1 MRFVFHPI
9 ILFCLALTILSAAGA
24 STYGTSGECLNQPT
38 EYGYDLND
46 IHSDCPP
53 TQFCSSSL
61 VCVDRFSDGVPTQNQ
76 NPKVVCLN
84 GASEVETTLGF
95 LSSTVER
102 LCSSNSVG
110 EMCVSLP
117 DPCTTNYCLDPWGFT
132 YPAERVAETSS
143 EVQLRE
149 SFEFLNK
156 ALNAKNRAFSEYVQS
171 MNYAMLSSQAYLV
184 YLKYLYYIRDKDINA
199 FYEDFLSDKNLFQQ
213 TTVVDD
219 DDYWYFQLAQ
229 TTCSTDNSSTVNRA
243 ANELFKKDSHYATTL
258 MTVLDTFLDELE
270 QLYLSHGLNYEEST
284 ASNPYKAYVRF
295 RDMYRNPILSAA
307 ITFKDGTELP
317 IDSNRCLELHN
328 YADAKY
334 KEKISNEKNA
344 DYNITL
350 TYYQQTNASNPVLGY
365 TKIKFKCREV
375 CYDRDSHQP
384 KTALSKNAFD
394 NLIACPPSVP
404 DCSPPHN
411 PVPFSEHEGV
421 SHIRGCSFNID
432 FGAMTINW
440 NKDLEDGLHSRSG
453 WSYVCA
459 ETRSPTKYTFSL
471 VTCPQSYTI
480 DTKEQCLSAALFLER
495 PLDTQIYAEELVLK
509 APYRQGRNDGTGY
522 TVEFMHFSC
531 TSTHQLFPTNLS
543 PTLNGCGPSVGYAG
557 LVELFNDVALK
568 PQDVDCCNAHDACY
582 AGVECTEPGN
592 CTAMDLS
599 GGFSSKDCEDAFEKC
614 ISDIPDGQGS
624 ELAKSFPGRV
634 LDLSPHFVSSDSFK
648 CVDKSENNPAN
659 IQTRPNGYSF
669 EKRLRFMIA
678 DGIDNCAGYTATDPL
693 FTNHWSSNSSSQWTS
708 QDFANSYSDFG
719 PCGKYGTCLGVPNMQ
734 NSPPLMSVS
743 PFTNENRQ
751 YHNNIT
757 CKCTRGQGYFCE
769 ESLCDNYCKNE
780 GECTL
785 IGGEPACD
793 CVNGTWGPDCSM
805 SSVEGSATGEWTR
818 NGNDQAMWWVP
829 YEANDLYT
837 YEPMESDYGDD
848 GADEVRVVVKSLAN
862 YACFG
867 SMRSCSNNPEN
878 DADKSMVVMLT
889 DMSEVGEEI
898 ENGMDW
904 WRIQLAMDGGA
915 AWDAKRQKG
924 IEAVLPRF
932 NYFDKKANASV
943 EVLDQY
949 KIFVA
954 AEKNNYAEAHGKY
967 TTDTDILA
975 KLNWWN
981 MYVDSITTFG
991 TALLREQYPVQ
1002 ADTSVRVLN
1011 ENSCNETTIRTQM
1024 EQIITEEG
1032 GIRKWP
1038 SSFNRDDKIL
1048 QLLDMNQVYDPI
1060 EHRGW
1065 AYFSSPFNDKLGE
1078 SGWLGDSERDTT
1090 LALLL
1095 VNVWIDSLESDVRQ
1109 DLFRSLCRGNA
1120 TLGIRHPPDIIEFDC
1135 DNIGE
1140 KSADGWTCCA
1150 MSNPEFHCYD
1160 GSCWIPD
1167 ENITDS
1173 SPCSGDTTNG
1183 ASATCTSTSTT
1194 THNSCPTSTPCE
1206 QVGDQCAAEGGQV
1219 CCKMDTSDKC
1229 DSLTCW
1235 VSNDEILDGTQLLSS
1250 CTRAQETSCSSTRA
1264 CDRPGNVCQDL
1275 EGREYVCCDY
1285 PLLYGAWLPDGE
1297 QCNSGN
1303 CWHQI
1308 DDLDSINLLFKES
1321 ILIHAK
1327 KSRDFAGNSSQK
1339 AISANTA
1346 AQVSTQMFAAISL
1359 SREEGQKHRSLD
1371 FSIAALKQKPNV
1383 PLLGL
1388 SDFLDTMVEVIFSDA
1403 SEELKS
1409 AVKISANVL
1418 TIPLQQ
1424 MIPDIRSLK
1433 VALHL
1438 TEKVQHLS
1446 LTVRPHFVFSEA
1458 NCQNAPETITCLLG
1472 SVAELAFGE
1481 SEVSKFEQLMQ
1492 SLKFK
1497 FKLQKK
1503 KDHKSFKAT
1512 VALMLPIVLSDTNEM
1527 YIALENQ
1534 NGGGPSIY
1542 LSHTKEKVEGAMT
1555 TKTVFGGEI
1564 PFRLKVGKKLDITI
1578 VGSFDYN
1585 IAKKQIT
1592 LAARLPFWMM
1602 DVLPFTQ
1609 IPIHIHDIGLK
1620 VDFFKSTNAAG
1631 DSGVNFQFMGGLC
1644 LGTENN
1650 CRMKT
1655 CDYIQGYIFKSVNLK
1670 KPAQNMDALLLS
1682 EVTFGKLLKVA
1693 CSSEWFGY
1701 CDTYE
1706 SKSQFMGEIASLEE
1720 TAPWFI
1726 NTGWSP
1732 LTPTCA
1738 DPADTTGEG
1747 CCTRLEMIDPGKS
1760 FAKNCYSKIIVGG
1773 DYFAFKTSASTIQ
1786 IEKGITVSGRAQFFG
1801 IAVGIYL
1808 KVNHWTTL
1816 GLLPRYKIDMH
1827 LQFDKFGIDGFL
1839 EVTQNETSAAGPYI
1853 AAAMMTPLKVDLS
1866 FQGYVK
1872 IVPLAIG
1879 VGISGRLHKT
1889 SKVSINASLTL
1900 FNQFDAQLQ
1909 VEYWPLMNMMA
1920 LYGGMNSVVVRVN
1933 STGLNKFVAGA
1944 VASVR
1949 AGVAQSRTAITGAI
1963 TTFQTNLISASGLC
1977 QSIFPTGGSLPASSN
1992 LLLAY
1997 FSFLGEGLFEV
2008 IKNFIED
2015 SCTVIVGKI
2024 LPVFLFGVNMVI
2036 NGILALVD
2044 LMLMGVEALAN
2055 GDLIVLDEFEAS
2067 AAVGF
2072 KGAKGALKMKGKI
2085 FGFPF
2090 DVNPTFDATMAND
2103 GDLVGNILQI
2113 IKSHIGRRLAKTTDG
2128 RRRLSG
2134 NPDEVIQTMEA
2145 AIVAI
2150 GGVGQA
2156 IGDNLEAMFNEIV
2169 KFDFEK
2175 ATEYLLQAVKAPQV
2189 ALGFLNPGGRRRLF
2203 EEPDLVVNMAES
2215 MEAGL
2220 STDGNQECD
2229 LLIDAAAQILQNPAL
2244 KECKYGCGLWKGRTT
2259 CLECSISNHTE
2270 CGEGKFCDL
2279 GRCIPKKTY
2288 GALVGIYDAETV
2300 CLSGKD
2306 SGDLIKELA
2315 KCIDCSVDNDCRLQ
2329 AENACRDE
2337 ESVGRFNGTKTS
2349 ERVMYCDQGQ
2359 CKSENI
2365 QPKRTDY
2372 VECLNVGGCC
2382 DRYGH
2387 LWEKGCSS
2395 GDVRRGETV
2404 TPKCGNNCCFKDA
2417 GTYTEGTE
2425 CNKQTQIK
2433 RGEWKAESDSNYKM
2447 DPDKCFFK
2455 CCNLDGTD
2463 AGFNTATHYCHDN
2476 DYAKD
2481 AHLYDENCG
2490 YDCCKEGGLGHGAG
2504 FVQLPTDC
2512 KKDTNDGT
2520 CQCPTSNDVVKKG
2533 EDWHY
2538 QRPIGL
2544 GFHPSWI
2551 DKNGVKCS
2559 NGVSHGTYKWDNGQK
2574 CIYKKKGDSY
2584 TWTTSGRCLVGC
2596 CNDDGSVKDYEY
2608 SCPNKQR
2615 GQSIS
2620 WTTSG
2625 TCLAGCC
2632 DSSGGM
2638 IPMTIGGCKFKS
2650 KGDQT
2655 YWKDIWGN
2663 WKYGTCAHTC
2673 CYSDGYSDWFR
2684 IETCSGVSRGTSW
2697 TKTHSGTCGHSC
2709 CTNTGYLEDW
2719 TRTCTGVSYW
2729 STWEYENTRTCA
2741 HECCDEWADFPW
2753 GLNPWTCTETN
2764 RKDYVN
2770 SGEHNCEFDCC
2781 EKYSSRDVANIPF
2794 THAVAF
2800 QSPSCTDYQTQFET
2814 GRAMQNFNNADYEYT
2829 RGVAVPVNCKYP
2841 CCFGSSVAAPMYH
2854 YCPDFGK
2861 NDIKAAGLWTE
2872 TNNKWYSSTTKSLEG
2887 EVMQPTCK
2895 HHCCSNGGGFSSMEF
2910 HGECPA
2916 TKYGRAV
2923 VKRGDWL
2930 AYTETCGT
2938 GCCATDGTMTDH
2950 YSDNEGCIQR
2960 INETSYLKSDTYGGH
2975 TPPGGMFNQELDCD
2989 TLFHGEWNDCRNNDC
3004 VFEDYGMYK
3013 PNCLHRTPLLLWSP
3027 KNIGGWGSFCN
3038 AKPDQDKWDAA
3049 AKAAADAIAAAA
3061 KAAADAIAAAEAAA
3075 AAAAKASADVILS
3088 AEYATS
3094 AEQWASTASEF
3105 AQDAQIAATEAAA
3118 NALIAA
3124 GTHLS
3129 NGDVATA
3136 AAKAAQS
3143 SNSAQTAKNAA
3154 SQAATAA
3161 RLAATNGNAPAA
3173 LIQDDLAFAAA
3184 TSAEESTNA
3193 TLSFANDVE
3202 LMTTIL
3208 VEQKRISDLGPFGV
3222 LWWTYK
3228 NKSDFFNG
3236 HPRAVVATN
3245 KYSRIH
3251 DRSCSYHGA
3260 SPLSSATECQ
3270 RAAEELGILF
3280 ADYKV
3285 IIHSNSNEPV
3295 GCHLRSPST
3304 DGNPLLLHYNEA
3316 VSSTTNCG
3324 WEEASPFET
3333 HDGGC
3338 LCIHKYATLSTYDT
3352 CDSAGLHSIT
3362 SMEECQNTA
3371 FLTGLI
3377 SPNTLVQRTTDTDA
3391 SISVPHCFQRPDGV
3405 VEYNEV
3411 SKKQEPLLRQGH
3423 CSRNIA
3429 TAAKCFAIADRM
3441 GLANRPRKF
3450 ATAQGWDC
3458 NNIGDESD
3466 DGYKCCSSNHNGCTD
3481 GTCWWSKSKP
3491 LHEVGTCSQ
3500 TVTTP
3505 IEGTWEHRPSGCF
3518 LLDFTPHF
3526 NTFASVAR
3534 CSEGSPCICDDL
3546 LRIGTC
3552 ESNGYAT
3559 LKTAAECWQ
3568 YATERGHL
3576 GVPSNVHLPDAA
3588 PGCSV
3593 DVHGVPHFNTHPTP
3607 SLCSDSDGCIC
3618 DTLLRSGTC
3627 NSVIKTKHECFKS
3640 ALAKGFRSGYHTSGT
3655 WEHVPAACSIDTD
3668 GNPRFNYFTEVP
3680 HLPSIACSDT
3690 FGCVCSTITGK
3701 KCDTAECKRLLCRN
3715 RHTSI
3720 RTGTCASN
3728 GYSDIRS
3735 EHDCQ
3740 TAATLQNQIAIND
3753 EYEAGPNALLASHQP
3768 AYCSMNHNGVP
3779 YYNNR
3784 LWSDTQGLCEVGT
3797 FAIPFD
3803 WHTTSTFTSCTQFK
3817 NDIGPSAGS
3826 QNGQW
3831 LADACT
3837 DGFHST
3843 LGHCA
3848 TTAAGDAR
3856 TACEWGAKAQVAS
3869 VQGCLCLLDSK
3880 CNATQVLNSDYASTN
3895 SITGLTGD
3903 SVSFVCDFGYYMKDS
3918 DLMKGGSLS
3927 CGSEGTF
3934 QFETGSN
3941 ICIPIART
3949 AIAWT
3954 KYRALSP
3961 ESKVRLISRSN
3972 SKHFTDLQLLSH
3984 SVKDATR
3991 YSKVRVSADELPIDL
4006 RRDITNVYQSQKV
4019 DIYTQNLTLTTDQC
4033 EKSIDCCDIA
4043 LDISTDTT
4051 VQAIIPKTT
4060 LQKTGFCRN
4069 PIQSIEECI
4078 SVVNAFDFSA
4088 HHYIVAPSELDQT
4101 QQVAVNQISA
4111 TSPHYG
4117 RLDPSGCFLYKESDQ
4132 IKAYFNSEPNSKTD
4146 CSYSNRALGKNAA
4159 GCLCSE
4165 DSYEYVRIYSG
4176 FCENPITTADE
4187 CLDAVNALLMPFK
4200 DPYSAASLPITEGN
4214 WSSKAPGCSISK
4226 TGTEG
4231 DDVVLYFNTAATSKI
4246 FCNYKDG
4253 NTCVCKSNTEATP
4266 VLSLPNREGSW
4277 SITCNKN
4284 KPIGKK
4290 TLRSIS
4296 ASSSFNVISSSA
4308 TQQCTRR
4315 ITEADSC
4322 TAAASALGISGAVQI
4337 VSHPHLT
4344 HGCFQPSFETIA
4356 TGQCEELAR
4365 VETVEECQSAVG
4377 FWGHSGTVAVDASA
4391 PYGCSLKGQTSTE
4404 DVVASFNP
4412 DLADLKDVGSSL
4424 LGTSFYKSLCR
4435 NKKAYLNLYPSEIET
4450 PKIGCSEGNRCLCY
4464 GDKNYSHTVQTEC
4477 WDDYLHKWDT
4487 SLDKKGNYYNCNHHK
4502 MSDFTNTIVPMECP
4516 AIEIANSDK
4525 SSIGSVNGTIFTSVQ
4540 VNCDDNFAGGGTS
4553 TCDYHIDKNKKVE
4566 AVHPHHQSS
4575 GICEKPVL
4583 SAHDCYAMAKS
4594 LTITQLQMHDF
4605 HSHTHSTVFVENG
4618 NNKCVKPITSP
4629 EECYR
4634 AVQALGLDILHATQK
4649 NVRTIRTQLDNAP
4662 SGCILWKVPSTN
4674 QYIPYFNPKLTSQVT
4689 CNTLYTAC
4697 ICKSET
4703 HFEMNTH
4710 ELMCQNIEQM
4720 NSAKIEDIHVARDN
4734 KWASPFTSVDLIP
4747 DSFDHSRSPQGC
4759 FLYKVNNDNQQLRAY
4774 FNPHDTGVGCA
4785 QGGNSA
4791 GCLCHSLYTNVSSGT
4806 CQSNGHVNINDK
4818 QLCQDASHFL
4828 HNDIFEEVK
4837 ITTSGRC
4844 DPGSYVDTFEE
4855 CQKKVYRLNLRQSQ
4869 RLVSGTWSDKPA
4881 GCILEDDVP
4890 LFNIKHC
4897 DICGGHLLNCSNT
4910 SKCLCSDVTPTAPG
4924 CIRALSG
4931 DTFLNSVASNTECSE
4946 SNRCLCKADIPN
4958 NRFYSSHG
4966 SCLSIGDGYA
4976 PVTTKRKCLE
4986 AAIDTSVLHPALTTS
5001 VVETFDIH
5009 LPPNCLQ
5016 SNNGNLILN
5025 TAPSANVCTSGGSQ
5039 GCFCEKKY
5047 FYVQHGTCDSNG
5059 YAPIA
5064 SEALCKEAAVSLNH
5078 PWLSKFNQN
5087 DTRFA
5092 SIENASAPPHCWEDK
5107 DGSLFWNGKI
5117 SKETCSATSGCFCQ
5131 KKKMPTFEKVA
5142 CKVIAD
5148 CAPTEV
5154 AHSKWHTCNIC
5165 QSTTVSTQTG
5175 LITGKERVHVTCNAG
5190 YSGGGKVTCDQYS
5203 GLFSTANC
5211 HFCSKGYGYASTTNH
5226 TCVRCSDLGGET
5238 GATYND
5244 ADNSN
5249 GICAKQTCPFGM
5261 GMVTNNSLNIGLQQ
5275 DCVKCPEETYSDSS
5289 EHGQCQNVAP
5299 GYIVKTNETLNNLLQ
5314 VVPPRVEAMD
5324 SMELSP
5330 NSVQSTER
5338 IFIYEK
5344 ELFEMLSIPNSLLCE
5359 LNLMMAKAQKTM
5371 GLLQR
5376 IEIEQGKCWIPSET
5390 ILAVNQ
5396 GRYFVKD
5403 DGTKDTLYL
5412 VSVPNRFETS
5422 ATFRYDLDG
5431 NTIVFSTPQYSGTF
5445 AAITNPTP
5453 ALDYGEFILNWSSN
5467 SVGAMSSTGGLISAT
5482 VDNDGHYIL
5491 QNYVQRDDEGM
5502 IQEEFLYRDMT
5513 DKWTKTRRERNGLV
5527 QTKTAMRSSYDGTTV
5542 IDNDLNG
5549 AVTTSCYGTTHSSVY
5564 EFEVGGVTTNIHQMA
5579 VRACGGHSVFGIP
5592 FVNVVDIRELDLS
5605 SLVSRQIRI
5614 GQIEITCLVDAI
5626 AHSQTTAT
5634 LTAGQS
5640 IQVQYDPGYGAISN
5654 DNTFSCPME
5663 AGYDLDSVQSV
5674 ALSCASYTVEHSN
5687 ASTVEDALVGVTGE
5701 SFYVQCDSG
5710 YEGGGVSE
5718 CMTSGYFSTVVCSRR
5733 ACSRCNICFKHNHL
5747 EMYNFDAHYQD
5758 TVQVQCKPGYSSPST
5773 SVTCQSDGIFS
5784 SSECSRSACFL
5795 LVANSNLSSTVLLQ
5809 PSSAATVQC
5818 DLGYEGGGTVV
5829 CNDDAILTPN
5839 IQCTPITCVPTAVP
5853 HSDMSQ
5859 AGSISG
5865 SLGQSVSVQCDP
5877 GYVGSAVAECLPSGT
5892 FSTVTCSGRAC
5903 STTDMCECD
5912 GSEKDVWVSA
5922 GSFDAPYYE
5931 FYTDSP
5937 CDPGS
5942 KITTLSKKTT
5952 YTFKRCNSAQSH
5964 PFWIGPHN
5972 GETGIVG
5979 SGELQLTTGE
5989 SNPTYRCTAHPSMV
6003 SIIPVVYSEECNCL
6017 VGVQNTQLT
6026 SNYGQ
6031 KVPVQCQYGYQG
6043 GGEFSC
6049 DVDGLFNLPRDI
6061 CTRKKCLLSIAHSN
6075 RIGPTTIHYQ
6085 EHRNVQCDDGYE
6097 GGGTV
6102 HCGVN
6107 GESTNVVCMPKEC
6120 APTQIYNSNKAEP
6133 NSIQGAYG
6141 ETVEI
6146 KCNPLHRPSSSN
6158 GMVSQNTIK
6167 VTCLLTGLFQTGECQ
6182 LMYNFD
6188 MQANTVVRQNHIA
6201 TIANELRSMHVEKN
6215 ERKQMMAK
6223 LSRQLY
6229 TSTKIVGLTK
6239 REAVKLSKLEIIK
6252 DDFDVKILN
6261 KIPSTA
6267 RKIYIIPA
6275 PPNAGSIDTC
6285 ANGLNDD
6292 DCCTYSFSDDAD
6304 MDVNDIQVH
6313 ETGEA
6318 VASWSVLCKGD
6329 VLVSKQTREH
6339 EGFKMECW
6347 DKSWKVW
6354 KNTMSNMT
6362 AGEYY
6367 KCHSHTILV
6376 GSQTPLGATCETN
6389 TVSGSNYSNWPSIT
6403 AFVGETVTVECDT
6416 NHIGGGLLTCD
6427 VDGNFSTNDVTCFP
6441 VYDGKIQYDCQTA
6454 QRIYQ
6459 EGLCCGGA
6467 VSTIVVHNDRMV
6479 SCHELSEQYKPNCGC
6494 GSDTDMVV
6502 VSLQ

>member
-1 MRFVFHPI
+1 MCSTFHMRFVFHP
-9 ILFCLALTILSAAGA
+9 LFCIALTILSAAGA

-61 VCVDRFSDGVPTQNQ
+61 VCVDRFSDGVPTLNQ

-243 ANELFKKDSHYATTL
+243 ANELFKSDSHYATTL

-375 CYDRDSHQP
+375 CYDRDSHKP
-384 KTALSKNAFD
+384 KTELSKNAFD

-404 DCSPPHN
+404 DCNSDSN

-440 NKDLEDGLHSRSG
+440 NKDLEDGLHSRIG

-509 APYRQGRNDGTGY
+509 APYREGRNDGTGY

-708 QDFANSYSDFG
+708 QDVANSYSDFG

-785 IGGEPACD
+785 IGGSPACD

-829 YEANDLYT
+829 YEGSDLYT

-848 GADEVRVVVKSLAN
+848 GADEVSVVVKSRAN

-904 WRIQLAMDGGA
+904 WRIKLAMDGGA
-915 AWDAKRQKG
+915 DWDAKRQKG

-991 TALLREQYPVQ
+991 TALLREQFPVQ

-1048 QLLDMNQVYDPI
+1048 QLHENGQVYDPI

-1065 AYFSSPFNDKLGE
+1065 AYFSDRFNHKLGE

-1090 LALLL
+1090 QALLL

-1109 DLFRSLCRGNA
+1109 ALFRSLCRGNA

-1150 MSNPEFHCYD
+1150 MSNPEFNCYD

-1206 QVGDQCAAEGGQV
+1206 QVGDQCAAGGGQV
-1219 CCKMDTSDKC
+1219 CCEMDTDDKC

-1285 PLLYGAWLPDGE
+1285 PLLWAWLPADE

-1308 DDLDSINLLFKES
+1308 DELDSVNLLFKES

-1327 KSRDFAGNSSQK
+1327 KSRDLARNSSQK

-1359 SREEGQKHRSLD
+1359 SREEGQLHRSLD

-1388 SDFLDTMVEVIFSDA
+1388 SDFFDTMVEVIFSDA

-1418 TIPLQQ
+1418 TFPLQR

-1481 SEVSKFEQLMQ
+1481 SEVSKFEQMMQ

-1578 VGSFDYN
+1578 IGSFDYN

-1773 DYFAFKTSASTIQ
+1773 DYFAFKTSASTII

-1900 FNQFDAQLQ
+1900 FNQFDAQMQ

-1944 VASVR
+1944 VASIR

-1977 QSIFPTGGSLPASSN
+1977 QSIFPTGGSLPASTN

-2024 LPVFLFGVNMVI
+2024 LPVFLFGVNIVI

-2072 KGAKGALKMKGKI
+2072 QGAKGALQMKGKI

-2189 ALGFLNPGGRRRLF
+2189 ALGFLNPGGRRRLV
-2203 EEPDLVVNMAES
+2203 EVPDLEVNMAES

-2220 STDGNQECD
+2220 STDGDQECD
-2229 LLIDAAAQILQNPAL
+2229 MLIDAAAQILQNPAL
-2244 KECKYGCGLWKGRTT
+2244 KECKYGCGLWKGKTT

-2270 CGEGKFCDL
+2270 CGKGEFCDL

-2315 KCIDCSVDNDCRLQ
+2315 KCIDCSDDDDCRLQ
-2329 AENACRDE
+2329 AIKACNDE

-2349 ERVMYCDQGQ
+2349 ERVLYCDQGQ

-2372 VECLNVGGCC
+2372 VECFNVGGCC

-2387 LWEKGCSS
+2387 LWEKGCYS

-2404 TPKCGNNCCFKDA
+2404 TPKCGNNCCREDNGVYVP
-2417 GTYTEGTE
+2417 GTS
-2425 CNKQTQIK
+2425 CNKKTQIK
-2433 RGEWKAESDSNYKM
+2433 RGDYKAEDDVSYKM
-2447 DPDKCFFK
+2447 AQKDCVWD

-2463 AGFNTATHYCHDN
+2463 AGYSNNGYCHDN
-2476 DYAKD
+2476 DNVKGTTLFWED
-2481 AHLYDENCG
+2481 CG
-2490 YDCCKEGGLGHGAG
+2490 YTCCKEGGIGHGAG
-2504 FVQLPTDC
+2504 FFILGTDC
-2512 KKDTNDGT
+2512 RQTKRNGPCADVCQNHDVAKGGT
-2520 CQCPTSNDVVKKG
+2520 WYYYRNLWDYKPT
-2533 EDWHY
+2533 
-2538 QRPIGL
+2538 
-2544 GFHPSWI
+2544 
-2551 DKNGVKCS
+2551 
-2559 NGVSHGTYKWDNGQK
+2559 
-2574 CIYKKKGDSY
+2574 
-2584 TWTTSGRCLVGC
+2584 
-2596 CNDDGSVKDYEY
+2596 
-2608 SCPNKQR
+2608 
-2615 GQSIS
+2615 
-2620 WTTSG
+2620 
-2625 TCLAGCC
+2625 
-2632 DSSGGM
+2632 
-2638 IPMTIGGCKFKS
+2638 
-2650 KGDQT
+2650 
-2655 YWKDIWGN
+2655 WKD
-2663 WKYGTCAHTC
+2663 KYGTWCGVKYSAAIGSYAYDGGKQCTSYSRGEVYATDWLGKWKCAHTC
-2673 CYSDGYSDWFR
+2673 CDSNGFSGGYADW
-2684 IETCSGVSRGTSW
+2684 ECTQNDAVNYASWAYTC
-2697 TKTHSGTCGHSC
+2697 
-2709 CTNTGYLEDW
+2709 N
-2719 TRTCTGVSYW
+2719 
-2729 STWEYENTRTCA
+2729 
-2741 HECCDEWADFPW
+2741 
-2753 GLNPWTCTETN
+2753 
-2764 RKDYVN
+2764 
-2770 SGEHNCEFDCC
+2770 FDCC
-2781 EKYSSRDVANIPF
+2781 KKWSNEEVLGVPF
-2794 THAVAF
+2794 TTAKAYRNPACTEF
-2800 QSPSCTDYQTQFET
+2800 QTVFES
-2814 GRAMQNFNNADYEYT
+2814 GRAMASYSPTDYVYKS
-2829 RGVAVPVNCKYP
+2829 GDSVPVKCTHP
-2841 CCFGSSVAAPMYH
+2841 CCFDSSVAAPEYF
-2854 YCPDFGK
+2854 YCPAESHTA
-2861 NDIKAAGLWTE
+2861 IEAAGLWGGTHGTY
-2872 TNNKWYSSTTKSLEG
+2872 TNNKWYSSTTKSLKG
-2887 EVMQPTCK
+2887 EKMQETCK
-2895 HHCCSNGGGFSSMEF
+2895 HHCCSDGGGFSSMEL
-2910 HGECPA
+2910 HGECPDTVWDA
-2916 TKYGRAV
+2916 FKGDVNV
-2923 VKRGDWL
+2923 VKRGDPL
-2930 AYTETCGT
+2930 AYTDTCGT

-2950 YSDNEGCIQR
+2950 YSNNQGCIQR
-2960 INETSYLKSDTYGGH
+2960 ENERSHLDSDTSYGGH
-2975 TPPGGMFNQELDCD
+2975 TPPGGMFDQELDCD
-2989 TLFHGEWNDCRNNDC
+2989 TAFHGEWNDCRNNDC
-3004 VFEDYGMYK
+3004 DFEDYGMYK

-3075 AAAAKASADVILS
+3075 AAAAKAAADVILS

-3136 AAKAAQS
+3136 AANAAQS

-3173 LIQDDLAFAAA
+3173 LIQDELAFAAA

-3371 FLTGLI
+3371 VLTGLI

-3411 SKKQEPLLRQGH
+3411 SKQEPLLRQGH

-3559 LKTAAECWQ
+3559 LKTAEECWQ

-3728 GYSDIRS
+3728 GYGDIRS

-3740 TAATLQNQIAIND
+3740 TAATVQNQIALND
-3753 EYEAGPNALLASHQP
+3753 EYEEGPNALLASQQP

-3837 DGFHST
+3837 DGFHSAP
-3843 LGHCA
+3843 GHCA

-3895 SITGLTGD
+3895 SITGVTGD

-3927 CGSEGTF
+3927 CGSDGTF

-4253 NTCVCKSNTEATP
+4253 NTCVCKSNKEATP

-4404 DVVASFNP
+4404 EVVASFNP

-4502 MSDFTNTIVPMECP
+4502 MSEFTNTIVPMECP

-4634 AVQALGLDILHATQK
+4634 AVQALGLDLLHATQK

-4662 SGCILWKVPSTN
+4662 SGCILWKVPSTT

-4720 NSAKIEDIHVARDN
+4720 NSAKIEDIHLARDN
-4734 KWASPFTSVDLIP
+4734 KWAAPFTSVDLIP

-4759 FLYKVNNDNQQLRAY
+4759 FLYKVNNDNQQIRAY
-4774 FNPHDTGVGCA
+4774 FNPHDTGVDCA
-4785 QGGNSA
+4785 AGDNSA

-4806 CQSNGHVNINDK
+4806 CQSNGHVNINDN

-5025 TAPSANVCTSGGSQ
+5025 TAPSTNVCTSGGSQ

-5078 PWLSKFNQN
+5078 PWLSKFKQN

-5092 SIENASAPPHCWEDK
+5092 SIENASAPPHCWEDN

-5154 AHSKWHTCNIC
+5154 VHSKWHSCNIC

-5175 LITGKERVHVTCNAG
+5175 LITGKETVHVTCNVG

-5275 DCVKCPEETYSDSS
+5275 DCVKCPEGTYSDSS

-5324 SMELSP
+5324 LMELSP
-5330 NSVQSTER
+5330 NSVHLTER

-5371 GLLQR
+5371 GWLQR

-5390 ILAVNQ
+5390 TLAVNQ

-5422 ATFRYDLDG
+5422 ATFRYDWDG

-5453 ALDYGEFILNWSSN
+5453 ALEYGEFILNWSSN
-5467 SVGAMSSTGGLISAT
+5467 SVGAMSSTGGLISAA

-5513 DKWTKTRRERNGLV
+5513 DKWTKTRREQNGLV

-5542 IDNDLNG
+5542 IENDLNG
-5549 AVTTSCYGTTHSSVY
+5549 AVTTSCYGMTHSSVY

-5687 ASTVEDALVGVTGE
+5687 ASTVDALVGVTGE

-5773 SVTCQSDGIFS
+5773 SVTCQSDGVFS

-5839 IQCTPITCVPTAVP
+5839 IQCTPITCVPTDVP

-5952 YTFKRCNSAQSH
+5952 YTFRRCNSAQESH

-6031 KVPVQCQYGYQG
+6031 TVPVQCQYGYQG

-6085 EHRNVQCDDGYE
+6085 EYRNVQCDDGYE

-6267 RKIYIIPA
+6267 RKIYIIPS

-6354 KNTMSNMT
+6354 KNAMSNMT